1 MREVTVIGT
10 GLQRYIIELHNLGD
24 DVIAVIRSPETEKNK
39 TVVKLFLRKEEREAL
54 IKALRGEKYEERI
67 W

>member
-1 MREVTVIGT
+1 MRGVTVIGT

-24 DVIAVIRSPETEKNK
+24 DVIAVIRNPEKNK

-67 W
+67 Q

>member
-24 DVIAVIRSPETEKNK
+24 DVIAVIRSPEKNK

>member
-1 MREVTVIGT
+1 MKGVTVIGT
-10 GLQRYIIELHNLGD
+10 GLQRYVIELHDLGD
-24 DVIAVIRSPETEKNK
+24 DMIAVIKNPEKNK

-67 W
+67 Q

>member
-1 MREVTVIGT
+1 MRGVTVIGT

-24 DVIAVIRSPETEKNK
+24 DVIAVIRNPEKNK
-39 TVVKLFLRKEEREAL
+39 TVVKLFLRREEREAL

-67 W
+67 

>member
-1 MREVTVIGT
+1 MRGVTVIGT

-24 DVIAVIRSPETEKNK
+24 DMIAVIKNPEKNK

-67 W
+67 R

>member
-1 MREVTVIGT
+1 MRGVTVIGT

-24 DVIAVIRSPETEKNK
+24 DVIAVIRNPEKNK

-54 IKALRGEKYEERI
+54 IKALRGGEI
-67 W
+67 

>member
-10 GLQRYIIELHNLGD
+10 SLQRYIIELHNLGD
-24 DVIAVIRSPETEKNK
+24 DMIAVIKNPEKNK

-54 IKALRGEKYEERI
+54 IKALRREKYEERI
-67 W
+67 Q

>member
-24 DVIAVIRSPETEKNK
+24 DVIAVIRNPEKNK

-54 IKALRGEKYEERI
+54 IEALRGGKYEERI
-67 W
+67 Q